1 MFLFLLPIFYPAVHF
16 KINNPDID
24 FLLTG
29 SNGFNLSDQYWIKEE
44 KSEIQKKNKALEN
57 QLLEEENMN
66 IVKMVKTVNLDN
78 KKLTAFLKAYAKGDI
93 TIPEEYLK
101 EIEKMEDKKNAK

>member
-1 MFLFLLPIFYPAVHF
+1 MATID
-16 KINNPDID
+16 KIKKDIEKNNAR
-24 FLLTG
+24 
-29 SNGFNLSDQYWIKEE
+29 IKEIQKKAKE
-44 KSEIQKKNKALEN
+44 QVAEIQKKNKALEG
-57 QLLEEENMN
+57 QLMAEENMN